1 MLLVLDVLQIRRWAR
16 HAGVGVG
23 PREWVAGVMGVG
35 MLVGCRCRR
44 QGLTLTLGLRL
55 QLAGVAVEVAPRRA
69 EGGGRPDR
77 PDGRDGVLISLVGPG
92 GLDRPVGPDGHV
104 VALVLAVVRWAAV
117 QEAVAAA
124 AVVATGI
131 ATGVVGRRRS
141 NHVRGR

>member
-1 MLLVLDVLQIRRWAR
+1 
-16 HAGVGVG
+16 
-23 PREWVAGVMGVG
+23 MGV
-35 MLVGCRCRR
+35 LVGCRCRR
-44 QGLTLTLGLRL
+44 QGLGLIRL
-55 QLAGVAVEVAPRRA
+55 PLARVAVEVAPRRA

-117 QEAVAAA
+117 QEAIAAA
-124 AVVATGI
+124 AVVVAAVVVAAVVVVVATGI